1 MWFLGKNKLISKQE
15 SNEIKQILADMSDEI
30 LKLRTRVNSLQ
41 GFMNKAKYGEKN
53 KEDDYGLSPEQKEPA
68 PDGDL
73 RASALGRFA

>member
-1 MWFLGKNKLISKQE
+1 MWFLGKDKLITKQE
-15 SNEIKQILADMSDEI
+15 SKEIKQILLEMSEEI

-41 GFMNKAKYGEKN
+41 GLINRQKYGEKD
-53 KEDDYGLSPEQKEPA
+53 KEDDYGLSPEQKEPS